1 MMFTLV
7 ATPRVW
13 EARED
18 SGGMECMVHGQHCSS
33 SMYTNMSI
41 HVSVFRIYFGYFICY
56 TVEFLFNRVLNS
68 SIQPFPSNGE
78 NTKCQ
83 MPKFM

>member
-41 HVSVFRIYFGYFICY
+41 HVSVFRISAILS
-56 TVEFLFNRVLNS
+56 VIL
-68 SIQPFPSNGE
+68 
-78 NTKCQ
+78 
-83 MPKFM
+83 

>member
-33 SMYTNMSI
+33 SMYKNMSI
-41 HVSVFRIYFGYFICY
+41 HVSVFRISAI
-56 TVEFLFNRVLNS
+56 LSAIL
-68 SIQPFPSNGE
+68 
-78 NTKCQ
+78 
-83 MPKFM
+83 